1 VRYFSIPELRAL
13 QALRAALA
21 VGGMPA
27 LDKRTP
33 EDDARIGL
41 FRLTEETLLLM
52 AQFKR
57 RIEAGERCR
66 LVESEHAREPGRL
79 VFELAIESM
88 EVRP

>member
-1 VRYFSIPELRAL
+1 VRYFSIPEMRAL

-27 LDKRTP
+27 LEKRTP
-33 EDDARIGL
+33 EDEARIGL
-41 FRLTEETLLLM
+41 FRLTEEALYLM

-66 LVESEHAREPGRL
+66 LVEREHAREPGRL
-79 VFELAIESM
+79 LFELAIELT
-88 EVRP
+88 EVGP